1 MLTTKNK
8 KVENQFTKDLKKV
21 REMIS
26 DGSMLEMV
34 YDFVNSSKEILEKS
48 PFITVFWS
56 RSEDCLYFIAGK
68 GYKIKMSYGAYSNI
82 GDYIPVLSLTN
93 MNIANILGKNKKSD
107 NPEKEIK
114 SILQDKMDKNFV
126 AYDVELMKAQFDYSF
141 SAIGTEFNI
150 PIDYYPKNLLVSM
163 FQKNR
168 FDVGNCQSFPILD
181 DDGLLYSGLESVR
194 YFAFEIFA
202 DIILDRDGSVLN
214 LPLKRVVTFLHQNY
228 NNFDCRWEELNA
240 ILSSDFETNY
250 TKIVIDDLRTL
261 INKTGGLLHSTHNHQ
276 FNDEMQA
283 FIPDMDDA
291 IKVFLKSSDQDDLK
305 RIYLQF
311 FKEFEKLPVS
321 WFTFLGYH
329 DRSVSFFNNVFNVEE
344 SPILNCSIQI
354 FNKVDL
360 IEVLSLIKF
369 ENGIVLNLFGR
380 NGLPYIASLQPE
392 GNYYNNTFCYN
403 EKLDLLSI
411 KDTVLYTTKKQN
423 KLIDFYLKNFSLTN
437 DVRDTLLGVKSL
449 PLVPWKK

>member
-8 KVENQFTKDLKKV
+8 KIENQFTKDLKKV
-21 REMIS
+21 RDMIT

-34 YDFVNSSKEILEKS
+34 YDFVTSSKEFLEKS
-48 PFITVFWS
+48 PFVTVFWS
-56 RSEDCLYFIAGK
+56 RSEDCLYFIAGS

-93 MNIANILGKNKKSD
+93 MNLTGILEKSEKSD

-114 SILQDKMDKNFV
+114 SILQDKIDKNFV
-126 AYDVELMKAQFDYSF
+126 AYDVELMNAQFDNSF

-150 PIDYYPKNLLVSM
+150 PIDYYPKNLLMSM

-168 FDVGNCQSFPILD
+168 FDVGKCKSFPILD
-181 DDGLLYSGLESVR
+181 DDGVLYSGLDSVR
-194 YFAFEIFA
+194 YFVFEIFA

-214 LPLKRVVTFLHQNY
+214 LPLKRVITFLHQNY
-228 NNFDCRWEELNA
+228 NNFDYRWEELNE
-240 ILSSDFETNY
+240 IL
-250 TKIVIDDLRTL
+250 
-261 INKTGGLLHSTHNHQ
+261 
-276 FNDEMQA
+276 
-283 FIPDMDDA
+283 
-291 IKVFLKSSDQDDLK
+291 SSDQDDLK

-311 FKEFEKLPVS
+311 FKEFEKLPVG
-321 WFTFLGYH
+321 WFTFFGYS
-329 DRSVSFFNNVFNVEE
+329 DRSVRFFNNVFNVDG
-344 SPILNCSIQI
+344 SPILNCSIQT

-360 IEVLSLIKF
+360 IEVLSLLKF
-369 ENGIVLNLFGR
+369 KNGIVLNLFGR
-380 NGLPYIASLQPE
+380 NGLPYFASLQPE
-392 GNYYNNTFCYN
+392 DNYYNNTFCYN

-411 KDTVLYTTKKQN
+411 KNTVLYTTKKQN

>member
-34 YDFVNSSKEILEKS
+34 WCSVKSSMDVLEDSSFV
-48 PFITVFWS
+48 TMFWS
-56 RSEDCLYFIAGK
+56 RSEESINLISGWE
-68 GYKIKMSYGAYSNI
+68 YKIKMSYGAFSEI

-93 MNIANILGKNKKSD
+93 MNIVSILGKNKKSD

-114 SILQDKMDKNFV
+114 SILQDKIDKNFV
-126 AYDVELMKAQFDYSF
+126 AYDVELMKAQFDNSF

-150 PIDYYPKNLLVSM
+150 PIDYYPKNLLLSM
-163 FQKNR
+163 FQKNT
-168 FDVGNCQSFPILD
+168 FDVGSCKSFNILD
-181 DDGLLYSGLESVR
+181 QFGELNKGLESVR
-194 YFAFEIFA
+194 YYVFEIFA
-202 DIILDRDGSVLN
+202 DIVLDRDGSVLN
-214 LPLKRVVTFLHQNY
+214 LPLRRVMNFLDKNY
-228 NNFDCRWEELNA
+228 YRFDYRRDELGK
-240 ILSSDFETNY
+240 ILPADDEINY
-250 TKIVIDDLRTL
+250 TKIVIDDFRVL
-261 INKTGGLLHSTHNHQ
+261 INKTGGLLFSTSKHKFH
-276 FNDEMQA
+276 DEFQA
-283 FIPDMDDA
+283 FIPDIDEA
-291 IKVFLKSSDQDDLK
+291 IKLFNKSSNQEVLK
-305 RIYLQF
+305 GLYLAF
-311 FKEFEKLPVS
+311 FKEFEKVPVS
-321 WFTFLGYH
+321 WITFLGWNE
-329 DRSVSFFNNVFNVEE
+329 RSIAFLNKIFDVEN
-344 SPILNCSIQI
+344 SPILNCSIQT

-360 IEVLSLIKF
+360 IEVLSLLKF
-369 ENGIVLNLFGR
+369 KNGIVLNLFGR
-380 NGLPYIASLQPE
+380 NGLPYFASLQPE
-392 GNYYNNTFCYN
+392 DNYYNNTFCYN

>member
-34 YDFVNSSKEILEKS
+34 YDFVNSSKEFLENS

-82 GDYIPVLSLTN
+82 ADYIPVLSLTN

-107 NPEKEIK
+107 NLEKEIK

-228 NNFDCRWEELNA
+228 NNFDYRWEELNA
-240 ILSSDFETNY
+240 ILASDFETNY

-321 WFTFLGYH
+321 WFTFLGYN
-329 DRSVSFFNNVFNVEE
+329 DRSVSLFNNVFNVEE
-344 SPILNCSIQI
+344 SPILNCSIQT

-360 IEVLSLIKF
+360 IEVLSLLKF
-369 ENGIVLNLFGR
+369 KNGIVLNLFGI

-411 KDTVLYTTKKQN
+411 KDTILYTTKKQN

>member
-21 REMIS
+21 RDMIA

-34 YDFVNSSKEILEKS
+34 YDFVNSSKEFLEKS

-126 AYDVELMKAQFDYSF
+126 AYDVELIKAQFDYSF

-150 PIDYYPKNLLVSM
+150 PIDYYPKNLLISM

-181 DDGLLYSGLESVR
+181 DDGVLYSGLDSVR
-194 YFAFEIFA
+194 YFVFEIFA

-228 NNFDCRWEELNA
+228 NNFDYRWEELNR

-311 FKEFEKLPVS
+311 FKEFEKLPVN
-321 WFTFLGYH
+321 WFTFLGYN
-329 DRSVSFFNNVFNVEE
+329 DRSVSFFNNVFNVEK
-344 SPILNCSIQI
+344 SPILNCSIQT

-411 KDTVLYTTKKQN
+411 KDTILYTTKKQN

>member
-34 YDFVNSSKEILEKS
+34 YNFVTSSKEFLEKS
-48 PFITVFWS
+48 PFVTVFWS

-68 GYKIKMSYGAYSNI
+68 GYKIKMSYGAFSNI

-93 MNIANILGKNKKSD
+93 MNLTGILEKSEKSD

-114 SILQDKMDKNFV
+114 SILQDKIDKNFV

-181 DDGLLYSGLESVR
+181 DDGVLYGGFDSVR
-194 YFAFEIFA
+194 YFVFEIFA

-228 NNFDCRWEELNA
+228 NNFDYRWKELNA

-261 INKTGGLLHSTHNHQ
+261 INKTGGLLHSTNNHQ
-276 FNDEMQA
+276 FHDEMQA

-291 IKVFLKSSDQDDLK
+291 IKIFLKSSDKDDLK

-321 WFTFLGYH
+321 WFTFLGYN
-329 DRSVSFFNNVFNVEE
+329 DRSERFFNKVFDVEQ
-344 SPILNCSIQI
+344 SPILNCSIQT

-360 IEVLSLIKF
+360 IEVLSLLKF
-369 ENGIVLNLFGR
+369 KNGIVLNLFGR

-392 GNYYNNTFCYN
+392 GNYYNSAFCYN

-411 KDTVLYTTKKQN
+411 KNTILYTTKKQN
-423 KLIDFYLKNFSLTN
+423 KIIDFYLKNFSLTN
-437 DVRDTLLGVKSL
+437 DVRDTLLSVKSL

>member
-1 MLTTKNK
+1 MLTTENK
-8 KVENQFTKDLKKV
+8 KIENQFTKDLKKV
-21 REMIS
+21 RDMIA

-34 YDFVNSSKEILEKS
+34 YNFVTSSKEFLEKS
-48 PFITVFWS
+48 PFVTVFWS

-68 GYKIKMSYGAYSNI
+68 GYKIKMSYGAFSNI

-93 MNIANILGKNKKSD
+93 MNLTGILEKSEKSD
-107 NPEKEIK
+107 NP
-114 SILQDKMDKNFV
+114 
-126 AYDVELMKAQFDYSF
+126 
-141 SAIGTEFNI
+141 IGTEFNI
-150 PIDYYPKNLLVSM
+150 PIDYYPKNLLASM

-181 DDGLLYSGLESVR
+181 DDGVLYSGLESVR
-194 YFAFEIFA
+194 YFVFEIFA

-214 LPLKRVVTFLHQNY
+214 LPLKRVITFLHQNY
-228 NNFDCRWEELNA
+228 NNFDYRWEELNA

-250 TKIVIDDLRTL
+250 TKIVLDDLRTL
-261 INKTGGLLHSTHNHQ
+261 INKTGGLLHSTNNHQ
-276 FNDEMQA
+276 FHDEMQA

-291 IKVFLKSSDQDDLK
+291 IKVILKSSDKDDLK
-305 RIYLQF
+305 KIYLQF

-321 WFTFLGYH
+321 WFTFLGYN
-329 DRSVSFFNNVFNVEE
+329 DRSVLFFNNVFNVDEA
-344 SPILNCSIQI
+344 PILNCSIQT

-369 ENGIVLNLFGR
+369 KNGIVLNLFGR

-392 GNYYNNTFCYN
+392 GNYYNNAFCYN

-411 KDTVLYTTKKQN
+411 KNTILYTTKKQN
-423 KLIDFYLKNFSLTN
+423 KIIDFYLKNFSLTN
-437 DVRDTLLGVKSL
+437 DVRDTLLSVKSL

>member
-8 KVENQFTKDLKKV
+8 KNENQFTKDLKKV
-21 REMIS
+21 RDMIT

-34 YDFVNSSKEILEKS
+34 YDFVTSSKEFLEKS
-48 PFITVFWS
+48 PFVTVFWS
-56 RSEDCLYFIAGK
+56 RSEDCLYFIAGS

-93 MNIANILGKNKKSD
+93 MNLTGILEKSEKSD

-114 SILQDKMDKNFV
+114 SILQDKIDKNFV
-126 AYDVELMKAQFDYSF
+126 AYDIELMNAQFDNSF

-150 PIDYYPKNLLVSM
+150 PIDYYPKNLLMSM

-168 FDVGNCQSFPILD
+168 FDVGKCKSFPILD
-181 DDGLLYSGLESVR
+181 DDGVLYSGLDSVR
-194 YFAFEIFA
+194 YFVFEIFA

-214 LPLKRVVTFLHQNY
+214 LPLKRVITFLHQNY
-228 NNFDCRWEELNA
+228 NNFDYRWEELNE

-250 TKIVIDDLRTL
+250 TRIVIDDLRTL
-261 INKTGGLLHSTHNHQ
+261 INKTEGLLQSTYNHQ
-276 FNDEMQA
+276 FNDEMHA
-283 FIPDMDDA
+283 FVSDMDDA
-291 IKVFLKSSDQDDLK
+291 ITVFLKSSDQDDLK

-311 FKEFEKLPVS
+311 FKEFEKLPVG
-321 WFTFLGYH
+321 WFTFFGYS
-329 DRSVSFFNNVFNVEE
+329 DRSVRFFNNVFNVDG
-344 SPILNCSIQI
+344 SPILNCSIQT

-360 IEVLSLIKF
+360 IEVLSLLKF
-369 ENGIVLNLFGR
+369 KNGIVLNLFGR
-380 NGLPYIASLQPE
+380 NGLPYFASLQPE
-392 GNYYNNTFCYN
+392 DNYYNNTFCYN

-411 KDTVLYTTKKQN
+411 KNTVLYTTKKQN